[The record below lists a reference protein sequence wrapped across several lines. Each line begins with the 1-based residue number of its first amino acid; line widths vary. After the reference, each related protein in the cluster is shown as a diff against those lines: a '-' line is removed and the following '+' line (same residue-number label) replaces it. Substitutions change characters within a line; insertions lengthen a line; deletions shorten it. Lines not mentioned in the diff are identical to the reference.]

1 MTLRNGK
8 LPPVINEPQVLHA
21 FVWWWMVMQP
31 TMTLVQW
38 SSIIP
43 KSKDIEGIGTDDD
56 HKKFRKRNLAPRYV
70 YSGVVLWC
78 EMCLT

>member
-1 MTLRNGK
+1 M
-8 LPPVINEPQVLHA
+8 Q
-21 FVWWWMVMQP
+21 MQP
-31 TMTLVQW
+31 IMTPVQW

-43 KSKDIEGIGTDDD
+43 KSKDIEGIGTDDY

>member
-1 MTLRNGK
+1 M
-8 LPPVINEPQVLHA
+8 Q
-21 FVWWWMVMQP
+21 MQP
-31 TMTLVQW
+31 IMTPVQW
-38 SSIIP
+38 SSIIS

>member
-1 MTLRNGK
+1 
-8 LPPVINEPQVLHA
+8 
-21 FVWWWMVMQP
+21 MQP
-31 TMTLVQW
+31 TMTPVQW

-70 YSGVVLWC
+70 SSDVVLWC

>member
-1 MTLRNGK
+1 
-8 LPPVINEPQVLHA
+8 
-21 FVWWWMVMQP
+21 MQP
-31 TMTLVQW
+31 TMTPVQW

-70 YSGVVLWC
+70 SSDVVLWC
-78 EMCLT
+78 EMCLTEGVRP